1 MMNTERTKLKIRKRP
16 PSVTSAETDN
26 SKVVNESSD
35 DSSMVQKTEVEE
47 KAIDAPEINKTEV
60 EEMTIDVPEINKS
73 ETILPAFMEAKIKEA
88 KSKGIEVTIK
98 EFDNSKSNK
107 AINEPEKAAS
117 KPVEETEVKKFEQ
130 IEADLETSGAKK
142 QFGTRGSSP
151 KLKNDAVSD
160 IKTKPVKEIKS
171 KQFFSEKHHESVEKH
186 NLLVA
191 AQTNTSSVQEVMT
204 AEEFSEF
211 VGSNFSSFKIV
222 DKDTEYSRAAS
233 KSIIASSANTYY
245 SVIALHSGYKANMLA
260 LHYLDKSRLNTV
272 SEDMYNDRHRLF
284 RLIYDKIE
292 NMSLPKP
299 KFEDWLKMTALSDLP
314 PLLYGIYAASYPS
327 SQTFDISC
335 NKCKGKSTVPTNPE
349 SIISVYDDEAYK
361 QVSEIL
367 NNVKTIEELLQV
379 APLYEQRKLPIAEKR
394 SVVVIKEPTLWD
406 FLEMAR
412 FFKGREEEFKDYDVL
427 LERAL
432 YVRYILIPDIALKKK
447 TGENTMLKVSD
458 LEIIIKFLA
467 SLEDDESTKLIDA
480 ASEELNSKFDVRF
493 EIPKFNCKH
502 THTAEDGSSQLCKN
516 EIGPIPLDMEQLL
529 FFRIR
534 RGLQMKEE
542 S

>member
-16 PSVTSAETDN
+16 PSVKSAETVSSTDI
-26 SKVVNESSD
+26 NESLD
-35 DSSMVQKTEVEE
+35 DSSMVQKTEVKET
-47 KAIDAPEINKTEV
+47 AVDAPEINKTEV
-60 EEMTIDVPEINKS
+60 KEMTIDVPEINKT
-73 ETILPAFMEAKIKEA
+73 EIILPAFMEAKIKEA

-107 AINEPEKAAS
+107 ATNEPEKADS
-117 KPVEETEVKKFEQ
+117 EPVEETEVKEFEQ
-130 IEADLETSGAKK
+130 VEADLETSGVKK

-151 KLKNDAVSD
+151 ILKDDTVSD
-160 IKTKPVKEIKS
+160 IKTKPVKEIKT
-171 KQFFSEKHHESVEKH
+171 KQFFSEKHQESIEKH

-191 AQTNTSSVQEVMT
+191 AQTNKSSVQEIMT

-245 SVIALHSGYKANMLA
+245 SVLALHSGYKANMLA

-299 KFEDWLKMTALSDLP
+299 KFEDWMKMTALSDLP

-327 SQTFDISC
+327 SQPFDISC

-361 QVSEIL
+361 QVNEIL

-379 APLYEQRKLPIAEKR
+379 APLYEQRKLPITEKR

-432 YVRYILIPDIALKKK
+432 YVRYLLIPDIALKKK

-467 SLEDDESTKLIDA
+467 SLEDDESTKSIDTT
-480 ASEELNSKFDVRF
+480 SEELNSKFDVRF